1 MCGIFGIIFNASC
14 SSNQSLIDYKK
25 YSLKCVRKIQHRGP
39 DGTGYYQSKNVI
51 LAHTRLSIIDPK
63 SGNQPFI
70 SKDGNVSLCVNGEI
84 FNYKELRKEYSLYPY
99 KTNSDCESILAL
111 YYSKLDLAS
120 NNNSSGNDSTSNNT
134 STYMNDILS
143 HLQIVSLLQKLDG
156 QFSFIINDSKNN
168 MILIARDPF
177 GITQLYYGMDSTGNI
192 HIASE
197 MKALDNC
204 INVCVFPSGHYMYFN
219 TSKEQVNINSI
230 LKPVS
235 YFSETKDGEWL
246 ITENTENT
254 ENTETTKYKYEP
266 NNLLTDEEQSI
277 LMIKIRDSFENAV
290 IKRLMTDVPFGI
302 LLSGGLD
309 SSLVASVAVKYIKSR
324 PDIYGIN
331 PIIHTFS
338 IGDKDSTDL
347 PFARQVAEF
356 LGTEHHEISFTVE
369 DGLNALEDVIYH
381 LETYDITTIRAST
394 PHYLLAQKIQALGI
408 KMVLSGEGSDEL
420 LGGYLYFHQAPS
432 DEEHQL
438 ECKKRVLDLGYF
450 DCLRA
455 DKSTMAHS
463 VEGRY
468 PFLDTEFINLCINV
482 HKDVKTQKGIEK
494 YILRKAFDIKE
505 PSNGARLQYSD
516 GYSWTDNIKEKPIY
530 LPDDILWRQ
539 KEQFSDSITYRWIDT
554 LRHNTDEEVRG
565 NCLMAYNYRNVLYP
579 YNTPQTTEA
588 FYYRQIFERLFPSR
602 EKTVKCW
609 YPNTRW
615 KGINSSDP
623 SGRVQ
628 ACHIN
633 TTTST

>member
-1 MCGIFGIIFNASC
+1 MCGIFGIIFNASG

-25 YSLKCVRKIQHRGP
+25 YALKCVRKIQHRGP

-70 SKDGNVSLCVNGEI
+70 SEDGNVSLCVNGEI
-84 FNYKELRKEYSLYPY
+84 FNYKKLRKEYSLYPY

-111 YYSKLDLAS
+111 YYSNLDLAS
-120 NNNSSGNDSTSNNT
+120 NSRSESSERSE
-134 STYMNDILS
+134 STYMNDVLS
-143 HLQIVSLLQKLDG
+143 HSQIVSLLEKLDG

-177 GITQLYYGMDSTGNI
+177 GITQLYYGMDANGNI

-197 MKALDNC
+197 MKTLDNC
-204 INVCVFPSGHYMYFN
+204 INVWVFPSGHYMYFN
-219 TSKEQVNINSI
+219 TNKEHQNINSI

-235 YFSETKDGEWL
+235 YFSETKDGKWL
-246 ITENTENT
+246 NTNT
-254 ENTETTKYKYEP
+254 NATLYDYEP
-266 NNLLTDEEQSI
+266 NKLLTDAEQSI
-277 LMIKIRDSFENAV
+277 LMTKIKDSFENAV

-347 PFARQVAEF
+347 PFARKVAEF

-505 PSNGARLQYSD
+505 PTNGSRLQYSG
-516 GYSWTDNIKEKPIY
+516 GYSWTDNVKEKAMY
-530 LPDDILWRQ
+530 LPDEILWRQ

-554 LRHNTDEEVRG
+554 LKADTDKEVMENRPI
-565 NCLMAYNYRNVLYP
+565 AYKNAKLLYP

-588 FYYRQIFERLFPSR
+588 FYYRQIFENLFPKC
-602 EKTVKCW
+602 ENTVKCW

-615 KGINSSDP
+615 KGNTSSDP
-623 SGRVQ
+623 SGRAQ
-628 ACHIN
+628 SCHIN
-633 TTTST
+633 AKL